1 MSDEN
6 IRNEETHTDMSAEGA
21 PSAERE
27 DKPSRSSASTART
40 AGGKGRASGR
50 KGKGKKKKEKKKYD
64 SFTGYL
70 WGEWI
75 RPLGTIFIIM
85 GLFRLAVLD
94 WFDVPS
100 GSMEPTI
107 MTGDRI
113 FVNKS
118 AFGLRVPFTKDT
130 WIAQWGTPNRG
141 DMVVCYSPDE
151 GDEVRLVKRIVAVP
165 GDTIEMREGFIFIN
179 GEAPDTAPIAPDKF
193 PAMDQVDASKMNF
206 FIETIDGR
214 SHPVMFNQGRGG
226 IRNFPP
232 IEVPEDQYVIIGDN
246 RDNSKDARGWNE
258 AKALPGQ
265 TIAFMDIDRI
275 QGRAFRVAFSL
286 DGWSPRWGRFFHP
299 LDSERPDENVD

>member
-27 DKPSRSSASTART
+27 DKPSRSSASTTRT
-40 AGGKGRASGR
+40 TGGKGRASGR

-118 AFGLRVPFTKDT
+118 AFGLRVPFTKET

-141 DMVVCYSPDE
+141 DIVVCYSPDE

-165 GDTIEMREGFIFIN
+165 GDSIELRDGIIYIDGVE
-179 GEAPDTAPIAPDKF
+179 TSVAPIDATEF
-193 PAMDQVDASKMNF
+193 PAMEQVEASKMEF
-206 FIETIDGR
+206 FIEIVGEK
-214 SHPVMFNQGRGG
+214 SHPIMLEPKKPQL
-226 IRNFPP
+226 RNITPFV
-232 IEVPEDQYVIIGDN
+232 VPEDSYVIIGDN
-246 RDNSKDARGWNE
+246 RDGSKDSRGWNE
-258 AKALPGQ
+258 ARALPGR
-265 TIAFMDIDRI
+265 TLEVMPIDRI

-286 DGWSPRWGRFFHP
+286 DGWAPRWGRFFHP
-299 LDSERPDENVD
+299 LDSEKADENVD